1 MGVLQVRVDDE
12 LKNQANAIFEELGMD
27 LSTAVRMFLKKS
39 VSVKGIPFE
48 TTIDESS
55 LEMER
60 IVRELQKHSE
70 EIGNSEMTLD
80 EINKIIKL
88 AREERKKREKRDQFQ
103 KDCK

>member
-88 AREERKKREKRDQFQ
+88 AREERKKREK
-103 KDCK
+103 KGI